1 MNYENAKGNYDLK
14 QYRLKKAEGEMMST
28 SFKVSSLNSLH
39 SIKETKLLSSHL
51 ESKVLKWWLA

>member
-28 SFKVSSLNSLH
+28 SFTLK
-39 SIKETKLLSSHL
+39 SHH
-51 ESKVLKWWLA
+51 